1 MHAWTENHPRVKTKE
16 DPCCCC
22 FFFFFSPLQICVCL
36 IAKNEATAC
45 NTLGDY
51 KKRGRSEGKIDNN

>member
-1 MHAWTENHPRVKTKE
+1 MDGKPPPRKNQRG
-16 DPCCCC
+16 PLLLLLL
-22 FFFFFSPLQICVCL
+22 FSPLQICVCL